1 MKHTRQ
7 VSTKTAD
14 YTVKASESG
23 MVFIAGAADVVF
35 TLPSTEA
42 GLRYTFITKTVSA
55 GTGTSI
61 SPAAADAI
69 HHTTSVDNKDLI
81 NSGATDVEGD
91 SVTLIGDG
99 AEGWW
104 VDGIFGTWAK
114 EG

>member
-7 VSTKTAD
+7 IVSKGAD

-23 MVFIAGAADVVF
+23 TVFLSTAADVVF
-35 TLPSTEA
+35 TLPSTAA
-42 GLRYTFITKTVSA
+42 GLEYTFVTRTVSA
-55 GTGTSI
+55 STGTSI

-69 HHTTSVDNKDLI
+69 HHTTSVDDKDLI

-91 SVTLIGDG
+91 SVTLVGDG
-99 AEGWW
+99 GEGWF

-114 EG
+114 EA